1 MSEMLMMPVRNL
13 MVTNLKATELLYM
26 SLMLL
31 AAVLGAPVIA
41 MAVNVMIVV
50 ATTAVNVIAIIN
62 LAEEVVNLMI
72 PTDVITVVNLVSVT
86 LLFVSCFSC
95 CLLNRSHVSKK
106 KKKKKFVGRITNF
119 VLF

>member
-1 MSEMLMMPVRNL
+1 MSETLMMPVRNL
-13 MVTNLKATELLYM
+13 MVTSLKATELLYM

-31 AAVLGAPVIA
+31 AAVLVAPVIA
-41 MAVNVMIVV
+41 MAVNVIVVV
-50 ATTAVNVIAIIN
+50 ATTVVNVIAIIN

-86 LLFVSCFSC
+86 LLFVSCFLC

-106 KKKKKFVGRITNF
+106 KKKKFVGRIANF